1 MPSFCPKNERGTKL
15 PQPLGVFWGWV
26 YCQDN
31 ESFTQKAANYFSHAN
46 KQTNTNDNK
55 TRLAGSVFSFLWHLF
70 DKMLTQPLIPPV
82 NEWRGQ
88 MIKPMSTIIHWMR
101 HRTAMSLLVARKMH
115 KFAPIYT
122 LNKTQTL
129 SQKPETWDGF
139 WGWPLEILF
148 LWKTRF
154 WNPLVLPGSV
164 GPSETPDLPHVL
176 APPPRSPNPPLSS
189 PGWNS
194 HLCWAVSAPHQVEWQ
209 LSCSMSFHQSGPDS
223 SPACVSTL
231 IKSATDSYVCFNLG
245 HWSQS
250 LMQYNSKGNLRTG
263 RWGQEA
269 MVLFHHS

>member
-15 PQPLGVFWGWV
+15 PQPLGAFWGWV
-26 YCQDN
+26 YCEDN
-31 ESFTQKAANYFSHAN
+31 KSFTQKAANYFSHVN

-101 HRTAMSLLVARKMH
+101 HHAAMSLLVARKMH

-139 WGWPLEILF
+139 WGWPLGNIISLKNK
-148 LWKTRF
+148 LLKSTRPSRF
-154 WNPLVLPGSV
+154 TWPFRNPWSYPRLSTTSQLPQPTAFFSR
-164 GPSETPDLPHVL
+164 L
-176 APPPRSPNPPLSS
+176 
-189 PGWNS
+189 
-194 HLCWAVSAPHQVEWQ
+194 
-209 LSCSMSFHQSGPDS
+209 
-223 SPACVSTL
+223 
-231 IKSATDSYVCFNLG
+231 K
-245 HWSQS
+245 
-250 LMQYNSKGNLRTG
+250 
-263 RWGQEA
+263 
-269 MVLFHHS
+269 